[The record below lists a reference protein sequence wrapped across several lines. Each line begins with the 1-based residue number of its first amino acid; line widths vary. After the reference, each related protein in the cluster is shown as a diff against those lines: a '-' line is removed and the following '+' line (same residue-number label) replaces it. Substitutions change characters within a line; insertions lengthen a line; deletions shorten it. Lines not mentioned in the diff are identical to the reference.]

1 MEKGIDRSNKFGNTL
16 KVGWFLAKRQIKGSN
31 KATTLLIIFIM
42 MLTFLNLVVVSG
54 ILVGLIEGGNIA
66 NREQYTGD
74 VIIKTL
80 PGEKDIGKTYE
91 ITNTLE
97 KMSGVEYF
105 SVRYFEG
112 GQIEANYKTR
122 RDFDT
127 LQDLVSTQITGIN
140 IKNEEELSNIS
151 DYIVEGEFLKEGESG
166 YIIMGSSLLRRYSAD
181 FGDYFASLEGVYP
194 GEEVKV
200 TVGDNTRTFIVKG
213 ILDSKVGEVSLRAF
227 ITEEDFWR
235 LSDRPGLNGNEIS
248 ISIIPGATLTST
260 ELKSNLIKAG
270 FENQGKIQTA
280 LEAIPDFLNQIK
292 IAFSLLGNVIGL
304 IGIAV
309 ASITIFIVIFINAV
323 TRRKY
328 IGIMKGIGIS
338 ERAIEI
344 SYIFQ
349 SIFYATLGGLLG
361 LLLVYG
367 GLVPLFLA
375 HPLDFPFSD
384 GILVAPVPDT
394 TFKFFL
400 LLLVTLI
407 AGYIP
412 ARRIVKKNTLDSIL
426 GR

>member
-1 MEKGIDRSNKFGNTL
+1 MKNKWANTI
-16 KVGWFLAKRQIKGSN
+16 KVGWFLAKRQIKGGNLS
-31 KATTLLIIFIM
+31 TTLLIIFIM

-54 ILVGLIEGGNIA
+54 ILVGLIEGGKIA

-80 PGEKDIGKTYE
+80 PGETDIGHTE
-91 ITNTLE
+91 GIVNTLR
-97 KMSGVEYF
+97 KMPDVAHV
-105 SVRYFEG
+105 SVRYYEG
-112 GQIEANYKTR
+112 GQVEANYRTR

-127 LQDLVSTQITGIN
+127 LQDLAATQVTGIN
-140 IKNEEELSNIS
+140 PNDEEALSHIS
-151 DYIVEGEFLKEGESG
+151 NYIVEGSYLNPNESG
-166 YIIMGSSLLRRYSAD
+166 YIIMGSSLLRRYSED

-200 TVGDNTRTFIVKG
+200 SIGNNTKTFIVKG

-227 ITEEDFWR
+227 ITEQDFWR
-235 LSDRPGLNGNEIS
+235 LTNRPIINGNEIS
-248 ISIIPGATLTST
+248 VSLAPSSLST
-260 ELKSNLIKAG
+260 GTQIKQNLIRAG
-270 FENQGKIQTA
+270 FEDDGKIQTA
-280 LEAIPDFLNQIK
+280 EEAIPDFLNQIQL
-292 IAFSLLGNVIGL
+292 AFGLLGNVIGL
-304 IGIAV
+304 IGIVV

-338 ERAIEI
+338 ERSIEI
-344 SYIFQ
+344 SYVIQ

-361 LLLVYG
+361 LFIVYVL
-367 GLVPLFLA
+367 LVPLFLA
-375 HPLDFPFSD
+375 HPLNFPFSD
-384 GILVAPVPDT
+384 GILVAPVFDT

-400 LLLVTLI
+400 LLFVTVI

-412 ARRIVKKNTLDSIL
+412 ARQIVKKNTLDSIL

>member
-97 KMSGVEYF
+97 KMSGVKYF

-140 IKNEEELSNIS
+140 IKNEEELSNIA

-367 GLVPLFLA
+367 GLVQLFLA